1 MLDAFTTEHPSVAVA
16 RIRPTA
22 VVQPDSAAEVGRWTL
37 GPLLPAR
44 LLGRKWLPV
53 PLWPGL
59 RAQAVHADDVAAA
72 ITALLDRGLAG
83 SFNLA
88 AEPVLDARQLARI
101 FGGRLLPVPLPVLRA
116 LAWVSWRTGLIP
128 MHPGWLRLADQ
139 VPLVDT
145 DRARD
150 LLDWRPE
157 HDTHDALEQFVAA
170 IARGRSAPSA
180 PLAGGSGKLGRGGPT
195 HQSQGREAR

>member
-1 MLDAFTTEHPSVAVA
+1 
-16 RIRPTA
+16 IRPTA

-37 GPLLPAR
+37 GPLLPTR

-139 VPLVDT
+139 VPLVDA

-150 LLDWRPE
+150 QLDWRPE
-157 HDTHDALEQFVAA
+157 HDTRDTLAQFVAA

-180 PLAGGSGKLGRGGPT
+180 PLAGGSGKLGHGGPT